1 MEIRLGQQ
9 QANKEKQQLVSEITG
24 KLNQVDNI
32 EALKVLSKA
41 LDKPG
46 MAGKLVKNKFFILN
60 F

>member
-32 EALKVLSKA
+32 EALKVLNKA
-41 LDKPG
+41 LNKPG
-46 MAGKLVKNKFFILN
+46 MAAKLVKNKFFILN